1 MSHAIMRFSSMVPPM
16 IVSSHS
22 FSGKNAQKPHQKA
35 MRLRPMFA
43 FRGRKRKRHLRK
55 IASRSYVKIK
65 HCEIKQNSEIR
76 EHVHF
81 ELLLNVKGCLSMT
94 RIEMDYNL
102 KNSSQPF
109 RIKLELCRKRTKN
122 WSYFVFPL
130 MELFDRLNLTQD
142 DWEYFV
148 IISALL
154 L

>member
-1 MSHAIMRFSSMVPPM
+1 MRFSSMVPPM
-16 IVSSHS
+16 ILSSHS
-22 FSGKNAQKPHQKA
+22 FNGKNAQKPHQRA

-43 FRGRKRKRHLRK
+43 FRDRKRKRHLRK
-55 IASRSYVKIK
+55 VASRSQVKIK

-94 RIEMDYNL
+94 RVKMDYHL

-109 RIKLELCRKRTKN
+109 WVKLELCRKMTKN
-122 WSYFVFPL
+122 WSCFVFPM
-130 MELFDRLNLTQD
+130 MELLDRLNLTLD
-142 DWEYFV
+142 DWEYLV
-148 IISALL
+148 MISALL